1 LDVVPGRTA
10 AITRVQLDDLVVSVV
25 ADVISPT
32 MAEVDSPDERNVTL
46 EKGGMADEDQ
56 LLVVRSA
63 PAHSLI
69 EQNFAARLGYLN
81 GEASIF
87 FRTEGEAVAVR
98 TPEQPADVDT
108 SSTRVGQEGG
118 DRCPV
123 TGHAFVPV
131 SSPIGKANFVVRF
144 EARDDLSQTGEV
156 RDPID
161 KERNVVPLGPRNAR
175 GPTRVDLGHG
185 VAPFF
190 RG

>member
-1 LDVVPGRTA
+1 L
-10 AITRVQLDDLVVSVV
+10 VSVV
-25 ADVISPT
+25 AGIISAT
-32 MAEVDSPDERNVTL
+32 MAEVDSPDERDVTL
-46 EKGGMADEDQ
+46 KRSGMADEHH

-69 EQNFAARLGYLN
+69 EQNFAARLGHLN

-87 FRTEGEAVAVR
+87 FRTEREPVAVR
-98 TPEQPADVDT
+98 APEQTANVDT
-108 SSTRVGQEGG
+108 SSTRVGQERR
-118 DRCPV
+118 DRCSV

-131 SSPIGKANFVVRF
+131 SSPISKANFVVRF